1 MIDGSV
7 LLEIE
12 AVSSV
17 LVDDKTVFVSEVLS
31 TKIRFV
37 DD

>member
-31 TKIRFV
+31 TKIRLV